1 MKNIIGID
9 YGSKLAGTTA
19 ICYEKKGT
27 LCLMQSHKKKDADMF
42 IKRFCEERQPDHIYI
57 DAPLSLP
64 GIYTGVKDCNNYFY
78 RKADVEAQAM
88 SPMFLGGLTARAMKL
103 TSELPAMCYE
113 AYPKMLV
120 NTLNMAT
127 HYKEDLKL
135 FAQYLRKAFPEI
147 VFPDAVDNWHQADAL
162 LAYMIGLRHQRGESL
177 VYGDPTEGQILG

>member
-19 ICYEKKGT
+19 ICYEKKGM
-27 LCLMQSHKKKDADMF
+27 LCLTQSHKKKDADIF
-42 IKRFCEERQPDHIYI
+42 VKRFCEEHQPDHIYI

-64 GIYTGVKDCNNYFY
+64 GIYTGIKDCKNYFY
-78 RKADVEAQAM
+78 RKADVETQAM

-103 TSELPAMCYE
+103 SSELPAMCFE

-120 NTLNMAT
+120 KTLNITT
-127 HYKEDLKL
+127 HYKEDLRL
-135 FAQYLRKAFPEI
+135 FSHCLLKKFPGV
-147 VFPDAVDNWHQADAL
+147 VFQDSVENWHQADAL
-162 LAYMIGLRHQRGESL
+162 LAYMIGLRHQRGEAL